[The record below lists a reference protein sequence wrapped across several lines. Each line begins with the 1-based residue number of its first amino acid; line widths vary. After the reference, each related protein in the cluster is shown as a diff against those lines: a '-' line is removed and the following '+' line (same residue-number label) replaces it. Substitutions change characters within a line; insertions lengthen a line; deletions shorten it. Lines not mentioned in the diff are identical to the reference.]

1 MKYKSEITG
10 IEYNTEKECLDAE
23 ARYCAATQNA
33 LRSSELEHIYAQD
46 AKARDLVKEYQ
57 DTVIAQTRR
66 VNEARETAK
75 AAIEE
80 SYKTTMRELGKLD
93 DMIDNYEKT
102 YGVEIDWSGRTDR
115 PVSKARDTE
124 VAQGFIDRMLDW
136 FN

>member
-23 ARYCAATQNA
+23 ARYYAATQNA
-33 LRSSELEHIYAQD
+33 VKSNELEHIYAQD

-80 SYKTTMRELGKLD
+80 SYKTAMYELGKLD

-102 YGVEIDWSGRTDR
+102 YGVEIDWSGRGTR
-115 PVSKARDTE
+115 PDKKARDTKI
-124 VAQGFIDRMLDW
+124 VQGFIDRTLDW
-136 FN
+136 FS

>member
-10 IEYNTEKECLDAE
+10 IEYNTEKEGLDAE
-23 ARYCAATQNA
+23 ARYYAATQNA
-33 LRSSELEHIYAQD
+33 VRSNELEHIYAQD

-80 SYKTTMRELGKLD
+80 SYKTAMYELGKLD

-102 YGVEIDWSGRTDR
+102 YGVEIDWSGRPER
-115 PVSKARDTE
+115 PVSKARETE
-124 VAQGFIDRMLDW
+124 IVQGFIDRTLDW
-136 FN
+136 FS